1 MTPNEVNARM
11 AELAQRAARLPEGDP
26 ALHALLAELEALSR
40 ILPAAMEP
48 DIAEDD
54 DAGLF
59 DNMPV

>member
-11 AELAQRAARLPEGDP
+11 AELAHRAARLPEGDP
-26 ALHALLAELEALSR
+26 ALQVLLAELEALSR

-48 DIAEDD
+48 DIAGDGD
-54 DAGLF
+54 SDLF